1 MSSILGRHLILT
13 GGSHVNRPR
22 TIVVGIDGSESAD
35 RAAIWAAHSA
45 VVRNAVLRIVTAV
58 APQLSPT
65 SRDPGETAQAVAG
78 SRLDA
83 ARILARESV
92 EGAPLDIVVEARE
105 GNTVDVLLD
114 ESSRSDLVVLGA
126 RGLGESDSGVLG
138 SVAVALSAHCA
149 CPVVVVR
156 GRSMDGLPPAQGPV
170 VVGVDGS
177 AINQVA
183 IAAAFDEAAQRGSAL
198 IAVHVW
204 SDVSLA
210 HGAGVPQ
217 DWEVISASE
226 QAVLAE
232 SLAGW
237 QEKYPDVEVRRVVA
251 QDRPVRVL
259 SQLSEQAALIVVG
272 SRGRGG
278 FTGMLLGSTSYALI
292 QTADCPV
299 MVVRGS

>member
-1 MSSILGRHLILT
+1 M
-13 GGSHVNRPR
+13 NRSR

-45 VVRNAVLRIVTAV
+45 VARNAVLRIVTV
-58 APQLSPT
+58 IAPHPSPT
-65 SRDPGETAQAVAG
+65 PRDPGETAQAVAG

-114 ESSRSDLVVLGA
+114 QSSRSELVVLGA

-138 SVAVALSAHCA
+138 SVAVALSAHCT

-177 AINQVA
+177 AINQLA
-183 IAAAFDEAAQRGSAL
+183 IVAAFDEAAQRGSAL

-204 SDVSLA
+204 SDVSLS

-217 DWEVISASE
+217 DWDAISASE